1 MTFLLDVNVLIALI
15 DPGHASN
22 KTALA
27 WFSGTGS
34 PSWATCP
41 MTENAVIRIVGHPSY
56 PNSPGGP
63 SAVAGLLEVLVAV
76 PGHVFWPDH
85 VSILD
90 KGKFDLSRMITAKQV
105 TDSYLLALALA
116 HGGQLATL
124 DGRLIPDAVRGGVQ
138 GIYLIR

>member
-34 PSWATCP
+34 PAWATCP
-41 MTENAVIRIVGHPSY
+41 MTENAVVRIAGHPSY
-56 PNSPGGP
+56 PNSPGSP
-63 SAVAGLLEVLVAV
+63 AIVAKLLEQLIAM
-76 PGHVFWPDH
+76 PGHEFWPDD
-85 VSILD
+85 VSILNRET
-90 KGKFDLSRMITAKQV
+90 FDLSRMITAKQV

-124 DGRLIPDAVRGGVQ
+124 DGRLVPDAVKRGAQ
-138 GIYLIR
+138 ALYLIR